1 MQEVIFGNMRDKM
14 RFYDTNAILELQDK
28 MFEYDFC
35 ISSISLQEM
44 ENIKTSGR
52 KDEET
57 KYKARKALHLLDENK
72 DKYEVVIYTTAM
84 ENYIVEKQLEIT
96 PDTKIIASCAF
107 SRGLLQQDTDFV
119 FVTNDIACKMI
130 ASKIFG
136 LEVESVGEK
145 ELDEYKGF
153 VEKSL
158 SEDEMAYF
166 YEHLQEN
173 IYGLLENEYLILK
186 DSNNHVVDT
195 LVWRE
200 GMYQNIKFPNIKSD
214 YFGAVKPLNGDIYQQ
229 MALNSF
235 SNNQITMI
243 KGSAGT
249 GKSYLAI
256 GYMMWLLEKHKI
268 DKIVIFANPTPTMNS
283 AKIGFLPGTQ
293 LDKLVDSSIGNML
306 AGKLGDKFMI
316 EQLVSRNKLSILP
329 MCDIRGFDTSGLNCA
344 VYITEAQNLDISL
357 MKLALQRI
365 GEDSICI
372 VDGDYNAQVDLNQY
386 AGNNNG
392 MRRMSEIFRGH
403 DFYGEIEL
411 QNIYRSKIAAIA
423 EMM

>member
-1 MQEVIFGNMRDKM
+1 MKGGLVPLGKKK
-14 RFYDTNAILELQDK
+14 FYDTNAIIDLQDK
-28 MFEYDFC
+28 IFEDNFC

-44 ENIKTSGR
+44 ENIKTSSR
-52 KDEET
+52 KDDET

-72 DKYEVVIYTTAM
+72 DKYEVVIYTIAM

-107 SRGLLQQDTDFV
+107 SKGLLPQDTDFV

-130 ASKIFG
+130 ASKIFD